1 MADEIA
7 QFLADQGDEIGA
19 AVAAAIAAGAT
30 AAEALAA
37 LGFEWK
43 ELVEKTQEALSQ
55 VAADGAE
62 EIIFSIG
69 VDLPTAPEV
78 DSWQVGKDYAKDRGA
93 EMVGM
98 KWVDDELVPNPDAK
112 WQITEG
118 TRDMLKSTVE
128 RGIDEGLTTAEL
140 ADEISGAH
148 AFSESRANMIARTEI
163 RMAQM
168 GGQFGAAKA
177 MGATHKRWSTS
188 KDDQVSEECMSNEE
202 DGTIPIGETFSSGD
216 AAPPAHPNCRCV
228 VNYLIGD
235 NTED

>member
-1 MADEIA
+1 M
-7 QFLADQGDEIGA
+7 
-19 AVAAAIAAGAT
+19 IAAGKT
-30 AAEALAA
+30 ADEALAA
-37 LGFEWK
+37 LDLTGWA
-43 ELVEKTQEALSQ
+43 ELA
-55 VAADGAE
+55 VAASATMQAAAAYGADE
-62 EIIFSIG
+62 TIASIG
-69 VDLPTAPEV
+69 VDQPVDSPEI
-78 DSWQVGKDYAKDRGA
+78 DSWQVGKEYAKDRGA

-118 TRDMLKSTVE
+118 TRTMLKSTVE